1 MYLIAIAC
9 IRVGKEGKRHP
20 LVLRTSKSMKV
31 ERSQLNILNIPFFFL
46 AALAGLRVLSLGI
59 LNSNLF

>member
-31 ERSQLNILNIPFFFL
+31 ERSQLNIPFFFL